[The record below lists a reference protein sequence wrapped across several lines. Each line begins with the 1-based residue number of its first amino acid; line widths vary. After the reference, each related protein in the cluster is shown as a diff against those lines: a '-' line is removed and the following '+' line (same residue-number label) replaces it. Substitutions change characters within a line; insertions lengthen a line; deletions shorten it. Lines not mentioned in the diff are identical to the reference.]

1 MPIYEYRCS
10 KCGYSFD
17 VIQKVNDP
25 PITTC
30 TKCSG
35 PINKVIS
42 SAGLVFKG
50 SGWYI
55 TDYSS
60 KGKREEK
67 SPGKKE
73 DKKDAPKTTT

>member
-1 MPIYEYRCS
+1 MPIYEYRCD

-17 VIQKVNDP
+17 VLQKVNDP
-25 PITTC
+25 PITIC

-35 PINKVIS
+35 PTIKVIS

-50 SGWYI
+50 SGWYV

-67 SPGKKE
+67 NPEKKGEKKE
-73 DKKDAPKTTT
+73 SSKNTT